1 MNPYGDLSRI
11 EHVNLHLETEF
22 IVTTQTG
29 SPTGAGTDAKVFV
42 SFFGDKAKILK
53 RQMQKPEG
61 GKNPF
66 EKSSKDVF
74 KFNEADVGKVR
85 LVLFTDGE
93 HMNALSVSLAQV
105 DHG

>member
-1 MNPYGDLSRI
+1 MV
-11 EHVNLHLETEF
+11 EHMNLHVETGF

-29 SPTGAGTDAKVFV
+29 STNGAGTDAKVFV

-53 RQMQKPEG
+53 HPMQKPEG

-85 LVLFTDGE
+85 LVLFQRRSYDCAFT
-93 HMNALSVSLAQV
+93 LFS
-105 DHG
+105 